1 MQASYMEG
9 IASHHGPRSCVSA
22 SLTARGEVSL
32 TAGVRVSWVL
42 SSESIH
48 SGLPAFLLDTV
59 GEMSRPRNREGGGEP
74 AES

>member
-1 MQASYMEG
+1 MKESYMEG
-9 IASHHGPRSCVSA
+9 VAHHHGPRSCVAGSN
-22 SLTARGEVSL
+22 ARGEVSL
-32 TAGVRVSWVL
+32 TDGVRVSWVL

-48 SGLPAFLLDTV
+48 SGLPVFLLDTV